1 MLVIVAVSR
10 LSSNGLAIPQL
21 LLLTLAGFYAIT
33 GVLGLDFAGM
43 RENSLLL
50 GPFQG
55 GSFLD
60 GINRDLLQ
68 DVQWLA
74 LLSEAPVIA
83 PIIGVSMLGMLLNAS
98 GLELAIE
105 REIDFEREL
114 KGVGVANVAAG
125 LVGGLGG

>member
-1 MLVIVAVSR
+1 
-10 LSSNGLAIPQL
+10 
-21 LLLTLAGFYAIT
+21 
-33 GVLGLDFAGM
+33 M
-43 RENSLLL
+43 RENGLLL